1 MTVLKGFDK
10 RGLHD
15 YILSQSK
22 RGDKT
27 MSAPKGFY
35 RIALVLNL
43 IAIMAAFYV
52 GYSLHHKTWRFANWP
67 WSFDNWISVTWG
79 GVFAFIPVLVLIYV
93 ICRYG
98 TGGFMK
104 FPENIRGFKRFPENI
119 MSKMNLAQ
127 KVITGISVG
136 LILFIFSFVIAE
148 NFYHRAF
155 ELEETWL
162 VWVIFVTVAGYFE
175 YKLFS

>member
-15 YILSQSK
+15 YIFSQSK
-22 RGDKT
+22 RGGKT

-35 RIALVLNL
+35 RLALVLNL

-67 WSFDNWISVTWG
+67 WSFDNWISVIWG
-79 GVFAFIPVLVLIYV
+79 CLFAFIPFFILIYV
-93 ICRYG
+93 IRHYG
-98 TGGFMK
+98 
-104 FPENIRGFKRFPENI
+104 PEGFKRFIENI
-119 MSKMNLAQ
+119 IRKMNLAQ
-127 KVITGISVG
+127 KEMNLTQKIIIGLSVG
-136 LILFIFSFVIAE
+136 LIFFILFLAIESTRFMWIIFVI
-148 NFYHRAF
+148 F
-155 ELEETWL
+155 L
-162 VWVIFVTVAGYFE
+162 GYFE